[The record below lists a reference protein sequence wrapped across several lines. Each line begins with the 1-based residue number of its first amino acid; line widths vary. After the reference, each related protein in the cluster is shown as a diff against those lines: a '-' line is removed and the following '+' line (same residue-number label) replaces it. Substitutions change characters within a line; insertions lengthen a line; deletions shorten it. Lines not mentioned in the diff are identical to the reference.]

1 MRRARS
7 SHRFPAAGDDTL
19 ATKNGEICKL
29 AIAAALL
36 LLSAC
41 GGEQSSP
48 KDAIKAVIEGLEQAV
63 ETGSLQEAEAF
74 LHPQYKDRRHP
85 SKRAA
90 LGSLWAYRQRHRTI
104 HLFSVIKAVD
114 VLPAER
120 RAKAVVY
127 VAMTGTPVDSVATL
141 VAVRAD
147 LYRFDIEFIGE
158 GDDWR
163 ILNSAWRRADLS
175 MLQGTS
181 G

>member
-1 MRRARS
+1 MR
-7 SHRFPAAGDDTL
+7 
-19 ATKNGEICKL
+19 I

-48 KDAIKAVIEGLEQAV
+48 EDAVKAVIEALEQAV
-63 ETGSLQEAEAF
+63 EAGSVQEADGF
-74 LHPQYKDRRHP
+74 LHPEYKDARHP

-104 HLFSVIKAVD
+104 HLFSVIQTVD

-120 RAKAVVY
+120 SAKAVVY
-127 VAMTGTPVDSVATL
+127 VAMTGVPVDSVATL

-147 LYRFDIEFIGE
+147 LYRFDIEFIAE

-163 ILNSAWRRADLS
+163 ILHSAWRRADLS
-175 MLQGTS
+175 MLQGHS